1 MENQTT
7 KITLTLLETIVLL
20 ALNDKGWFGNS
31 EQRIKFGLAGAIL
44 FELEQKGEI
53 EISENLVRIISSKE
67 TGDKVLDAA
76 IEVLR
81 KSNKDLTLKR
91 SIFRIVY
98 KSGLKW
104 KVILK
109 DLVKS
114 NILKVEK
121 YQLLK
126 IFNQDKYPLV
136 NFEVKSLIVG
146 SLYAKIVEGKEL
158 TPNDLILLT
167 IMRTCKMIDKNFL
180 LQEHFLKVRIKIKEI
195 TEFKDPLPESSRKI
209 KALKEAMEQSIRA
222 SNVSLHL

>member
-1 MENQTT
+1 MENQ
-7 KITLTLLETIVLL
+7 KKKDTLTLLETIVLL

-53 EISENLVRIISSKE
+53 EIADNFICITSTKE

-81 KSNKDLTLKR
+81 KSKKDLTLKR

-109 DLVKS
+109 NLVKN

-121 YQLLK
+121 YQFLK
-126 IFNQDKYPLV
+126 IFSQDKYPLV
-136 NFEVKSLIVG
+136 NIEVKSLIVG
-146 SLYAKIVEGKEL
+146 SLYKKIVEGKEL

-222 SNVSLHL
+222 SNVSLHV